1 METAETPYSKFREP
15 IESQYDE
22 YEELEEESN
31 NCVQDNAIAFTVG
44 AFIAGIGIGIFLAT
58 SKREEL
64 ESLARNIH
72 SGYDNARSQANK
84 AGSYVKDS
92 APRLKFW

>member
-15 IESQYDE
+15 LDSAEEQNQYDP
-22 YEELEEESN
+22 N
-31 NCVQDNAIAFTVG
+31 NCVQNNAVAFTVG

-64 ESLARNIH
+64 ASLADNIH
-72 SGYDNARSQANK
+72 AGYDNARGQASK
-84 AGSYVKDS
+84 AGSYVKDN